1 MNREAPHACLWLAP
15 DVPSTH
21 DQQFAQKFWTRHAT
35 LPRCCVAT
43 GAGSPDAHA
52 VGAKG
57 TVTLDARFDCG
68 YFVTVHIGC
77 QEFKGMLYYPST
89 LPAEVSFRLVCR
101 DSAISDE
108 V

>member
-1 MNREAPHACLWLAP
+1 M
-15 DVPSTH
+15 
-21 DQQFAQKFWTRHAT
+21 
-35 LPRCCVAT
+35 AT

-89 LPAEVSFRLVCR
+89 LPAEVSCRLVCR
-101 DSAISDE
+101 DSVFLDQ